1 MSLITTRS
9 AKYDRRYKDSKT
21 VSCPFYV
28 MYFTNLAMQQRQNT
42 DNNTNGKDNNN
53 KETDKTTLPMSSKVR
68 KVPVNSR
75 TSTANPKRQ
84 LTGRQVNSP
93 ISMNTYSTIDDDHT
107 TNSTSIA
114 YNKRLSTKISTGES
128 ENSHMLGDILRTSS
142 WNHVQV

>member
-1 MSLITTRS
+1 
-9 AKYDRRYKDSKT
+9 
-21 VSCPFYV
+21 
-28 MYFTNLAMQQRQNT
+28 
-42 DNNTNGKDNNN
+42 
-53 KETDKTTLPMSSKVR
+53 MSSKVR